1 MNLLWG
7 STGLNNIKEEK
18 NSDKTKPN
26 QLRQWKIISKIGIQR
41 RWYYMYKER
50 EILFNNP
57 RTNSSKI
64 QELEYLL

>member
-7 STGLNNIKEEK
+7 LTGLNNIKEEK